1 MRHPFQIIS
10 LDRLGTYLFPFVVA
24 ALAIMLTLNFI
35 NAPLQ
40 TDSAPLGIISFE
52 FAGNVDSAQA
62 VIESWN
68 FQAQKQAAFSI
79 GYDYLFLVT
88 YSTAIA
94 LACIWASKFVD
105 PSNAALINA
114 GVLLAWGQWLAALCD
129 GVENAA
135 LFISLVQQPISPL
148 PEIARITASLKFV
161 LILLGLIYVTLIL
174 FLRLILPGKID
185 RQPEDPES

>member
-10 LDRLGTYLFPFVVA
+10 MDRLGTYLFPFVVA

-52 FAGNVDSAQA
+52 FAGDVDTAQA
-62 VIESWN
+62 VIESWS

-94 LACIWASKFVD
+94 LACIWTSKFVD
-105 PSNAALINA
+105 PANTALINA

-148 PEIARITASLKFV
+148 PEIARIAASLKFV

-174 FLRLILPGKID
+174 FLRLILPGTMDK
-185 RQPEDPES
+185 Q